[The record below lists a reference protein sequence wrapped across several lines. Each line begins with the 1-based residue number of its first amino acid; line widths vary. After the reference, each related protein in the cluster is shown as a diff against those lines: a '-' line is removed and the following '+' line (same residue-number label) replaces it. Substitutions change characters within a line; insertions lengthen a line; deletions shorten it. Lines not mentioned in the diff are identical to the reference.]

1 MQLQFQKSAHPCLQR
16 VKREVRN
23 QEQTQEVRL
32 EDGMPDIGRVLGAWG
47 QPIMRSK
54 EWRNGAMHASCGV
67 MAWVLYIP
75 EEGGAVQSVQTW
87 IPFQFK
93 WDLPDTDR
101 DGTMEINCLLNSV
114 DARST
119 SARKLMVRAAMGVMG
134 EAVVP
139 GEMAVYTPDELPEDV
154 QILKNMYLLR
164 LPREAGEKLFRI
176 EEELVLPGSVPQPEK
191 LLRYE
196 LQPELIDRKVM
207 GSKVV
212 FRGAALL
219 HMLYLGTDGTLHTWE
234 HELPFSQYAELD
246 QDYDQ
251 DASARVSFAVTGLEL
266 DPMENGALSLKAGL
280 TGQYVV
286 DDRVA
291 IEVVEDAYSPRRS
304 VEVKMDD
311 QQVPVILDES
321 SQTLHAVQS
330 VEADGKI
337 VDVSFWPEHAQIR
350 QNDQGI
356 EAQIPGQFQVLY
368 YDAEGNLQ
376 SAMPRW
382 EGSWSLSAGDNARI
396 DAQVAPSGRPLGDN
410 NEVSAD
416 ILLQTQTGT
425 RQGIPMVT
433 GLELG
438 EMTAL
443 DPNRPSL
450 ILRKVGNDRLWD
462 VAKQTGSTVEAIR
475 SANGLTDDS
484 AAQKILLIPIS

>member
-1 MQLQFQKSAHPCLQR
+1 MQLQFQKSVHPCLQR

-47 QPIMRSK
+47 QPIVRSK

-67 MAWVLYIP
+67 MAWVLYVP
-75 EEGGAVQSVQTW
+75 EDGGSVQCVQTW

-93 WDLPDTDR
+93 WELPDTDR
-101 DGTMEINCLLNSV
+101 DGTMEVNCLLGNV

-119 SARKLMVRAAMGVMG
+119 SARKLMVRANLGVMG
-134 EAVVP
+134 EAMVP
-139 GEMAVYTPDELPEDV
+139 GEMAVYTPEELPEDV

-164 LPREAGEKLFRI
+164 LPREAGEKMFGI
-176 EEELVLPGSVPQPEK
+176 EEELVMPGSVPQMEK
-191 LLRYE
+191 MLRYE

-212 FRGAALL
+212 FRGIGLL
-219 HMLYLGTDGTLHTWE
+219 HLLYLGTDGGLHTWE

-251 DASARVSFAVTGLEL
+251 DACASVSFAVTGLEL

-291 IEVVEDAYSPRRS
+291 VEVVEDAYSPRRS
-304 VEVKMDD
+304 VRIKTED
-311 QQVPVILDES
+311 QQVPVILDEN

-330 VEADGKI
+330 VEMDGQI
-337 VDVSFWPEHAQIR
+337 VDVSFWPDHGRIL
-350 QNDQGI
+350 QNEQGI
-356 EAQIPGQFQVLY
+356 EVQIPGQFQTLY
-368 YDAEGNLQ
+368 YDDQGELQ
-376 SAMPRW
+376 ADMPRW
-382 EGSWSLSAGDNARI
+382 EGSWSLSAGDNARV
-396 DAQVAPSGRPLGDN
+396 DAQITPTGRPAGSN
-410 NEVSAD
+410 REVSAD
-416 ILLQTQTGT
+416 VLLRAQTLA

-438 EMTAL
+438 EMSTP

-462 VAKQTGSTVEAIR
+462 VAKQTGSTVEAICA
-475 SANGLTDDS
+475 ANGLTDDS